1 MAFRNQFDNKI
12 LFVLRGEHVQG
23 ASKCIVG
30 FPASEQVEGRMGP
43 ILELLLPRHHSVISR
58 FGVLFL
64 HIKFRKVSSSE
75 ILVHF
80 YRVSDCEEWN
90 DIQVLA
96 FFLAS
101 DHIRNLHR
109 AMAH

>member
-43 ILELLLPRHHSVISR
+43 ILELLLPRQHS
-58 FGVLFL
+58 FPGQPPL
-64 HIKFRKVSSSE
+64 FRKVSSSE
-75 ILVHF
+75 ILVHV

-90 DIQVLA
+90 DIQALA